1 MSLTRRSSLGLLAS
15 TLASAAV
22 PRVAL
27 AAAPTEKRFVLII
40 LRGALDGLAAVP
52 PFFDPAYRQLRA
64 TLGPGEPG
72 SAEGALDLDGRFGL
86 HPSLGAF
93 HAMYKG
99 GDAAIIHAVATP
111 YRERSHFDAQDL
123 LENGTLRARGASDGW
138 LNRALGLLA
147 RGDSRVGLA
156 VGQTVPL
163 VMRGAVPVGS
173 WAAQTMPELNRDF
186 LSLLTQ
192 VYKTDTAFNVAF
204 TEGMRAHAMN
214 DDVLGD
220 GKSMGGNA
228 RGAQAIRATTT
239 AIGKLLASADGPRIA
254 ALDIGGWDTHSAQ
267 NARLKQMLQA
277 LDDGLAG
284 LRDALGP
291 VWRQSVVVVA
301 TEFGRTAQQNGTGGT
316 DHGTGSVVM
325 LAGGAVA
332 GQRVLGTWPGLAAD
346 KLHQGRDLA
355 PTTDMRAVFKALLL
369 AHLGLPRDGIERA
382 VFPDSRD
389 VRALDGLVKA

>member
-1 MSLTRRSSLGLLAS
+1 MSLTRRSTLRLLAT
-15 TLASAAV
+15 TLTSAAV
-22 PRVAL
+22 PRVVL
-27 AAAPTEKRFVLII
+27 AAAPTERRLVLII

-52 PFFDPAYRQLRA
+52 PFFDPAYRQLRT

-72 SAEGALDLDGRFGL
+72 SADGALDLDGGFAL
-86 HPSLGAF
+86 HPSLRAF
-93 HAMYKG
+93 HAMYKQ

-123 LENGTLRARGASDGW
+123 LENGTLRARGATDGW
-138 LNRALGLLA
+138 LNRALGLMP
-147 RGDSRVGLA
+147 RSDTRVGLA

-163 VMRGAVPVGS
+163 VMRGTVPVGS

-186 LSLLTQ
+186 LSLLSQ
-192 VYKTDTAFNVAF
+192 VYKSDTAFDVAF

-214 DDVLGD
+214 DEVLGD
-220 GKSMGGNA
+220 EKSMGGNA
-228 RGAQAIRATTT
+228 RGAQAIRATTS
-239 AIGKLLASADGPRIA
+239 AIGKLLASADGPRVA

-277 LDDGLAG
+277 LDDGLTG
-284 LRDALGP
+284 LRESLGA

-301 TEFGRTAQQNGTGGT
+301 TEFGRTAQQNGTNGT
-316 DHGTGSVVM
+316 DHGTGSVVL

-332 GQRVLGTWPGLAAD
+332 GGKVLGHWPGLAAD

-355 PTTDMRAVFKALLL
+355 PTTDMRAVFKTLLL
-369 AHLGLPRDGIERA
+369 AHVGLPRDGIERA

>member
-1 MSLTRRSSLGLLAS
+1 MALSRRS
-15 TLASAAV
+15 TLAVLAGALASPAV

-27 AAAPTEKRFVLII
+27 AAAPTEKRFVLVI

-86 HPSLGAF
+86 HPSLGAL
-93 HAMYKG
+93 HAMYKQ
-99 GDAAIIHAVATP
+99 GDAAIVHAVATP

-138 LNRALGLLA
+138 LNRALGLMA
-147 RGDSRVGLA
+147 RSDNRTGLA
-156 VGQTVPL
+156 VGQSVPL
-163 VMRGAVPVGS
+163 VMRGAMPVGS

-186 LSLLTQ
+186 LALLAEI
-192 VYKTDTAFNVAF
+192 YKGDAVFNAAFS
-204 TEGMRAHAMN
+204 EGMRAHAMN
-214 DDVLGD
+214 DGVLGED
-220 GKSMGGNA
+220 KAMGAGA
-228 RGAQAIRATTT
+228 RGPQAIRATTS
-239 AIGKLLASADGPRIA
+239 AVGKLLAAANGPRVA

-291 VWRQSVVVVA
+291 AWRQTAIVVA

-316 DHGTGSVVM
+316 DHGTASALL

-332 GQRVLGTWPGLAAD
+332 GGKVLGIWPGLAAD
-346 KLHQGRDLA
+346 RLHQGRDLA
-355 PTTDMRAVFKALLL
+355 PTTDMRAVFKSLLVGHL
-369 AHLGLPRDGIERA
+369 AMPRDGVERT

-389 VRALDGLVKA
+389 VRALDGLLKS